1 MTTREKGLCILLF
14 CIAVLSFFYFR
25 GRAEEEKQKSAIV
38 AEKKDTR
45 FADTFGKIAVVAK
58 AAYVYDLAD
67 KRVLFTKNENE
78 ALPLASLTKVMTALT
93 ALRVMPGDTAVA
105 ISPEALLEEGDAG
118 LFANES
124 WKLSSLVQFTL
135 VSSSND
141 GAKAIGLALSRVLPG
156 GGQSSDA
163 FVSRMNQ
170 EALNLG
176 LAQTHFINETGLDAQ
191 DLSST
196 GGTGTAKEMTE
207 IFIQLLKEYPDVF
220 SFTPEEKA
228 SFVSL
233 DGMRHTVKNTNS
245 ITETIPVLVASKT
258 GFTDLAGGNLVIVF
272 SAGLEHPIAVTVL
285 GSTVEGRFTD
295 VQNLI
300 ETAIKYVAWK

>member
-1 MTTREKGLCILLF
+1 MTIREKGLCILLL
-14 CIAVLSFFYFR
+14 CVAVLSAFYFK

-93 ALRVMPGDTAVA
+93 ALRVMPGESAVA

-124 WKLSSLVQFTL
+124 WKLLSLVQFTL

-141 GAKAIGLALSRVLPG
+141 AAKAIGLALAHVLPN
-156 GGQSSDA
+156 GGQSNEA
-163 FVSRMNQ
+163 FVAQMNQ
-170 EALNLG
+170 EAASMG
-176 LAQTHFINETGLDAQ
+176 LVHTHFINETGLDAE

-220 SFTPEEKA
+220 SFTAEEKA

-233 DGMRHTVKNTNS
+233 DGFRHTVKNTNS
-245 ITETIPVLVASKT
+245 ITGTIPVLVASKT

-285 GSTVEGRFTD
+285 GSTVDGRFTD

-300 ETAIKYVAWK
+300 ETAINYIAWK